1 MVARAPSQRSLRVWM
16 GLAFATVAAA
26 IGAVNVILA
35 LSLLPEVR
43 RAEGISGNQ
52 ARAVTLL
59 AAMRGRIS
67 EMRASIAIA
76 HAPAPWQSERT
87 SAAASRVSWALG
99 SIRDL
104 QAELDPLMAAKDE
117 ATLWRPITADRL
129 PRLVREATDA
139 LEQLRR
145 APSEDAAIVGFLIG
159 AEEMDRAIAQLE
171 DVKARQATSAAAQ
184 IEASLRRFTL
194 GAALLAIV
202 GTGAALAMFVLA
214 HVALQRWAAAVEER
228 AAELEAF
235 ASRVAHD
242 LRTPLQTVL
251 LAFATIARSAPGVE
265 SDCEKGRR
273 SVERLQGLIDDLL
286 EFSRAGAG
294 PEAGASTSVNA
305 ILDELREEL
314 EPRARQ
320 SGAALRIAAE
330 PALAVAASR
339 GALRAIAGNLIENAL
354 KYGGTDGAPR
364 VDVEARPEGAS
375 VRLEVR
381 DRGRGIA
388 PEALA
393 HVFEPFYRATREPGG
408 LGIGLATVRR
418 LVEAHGGQV
427 RVASTPGHGTTF
439 VVLLPRAA

>member
-1 MVARAPSQRSLRVWM
+1 MARAPSQRSLRVWM

-43 RAEGISGNQ
+43 RAEHLSENL
-52 ARAVTLL
+52 ARSVALL
-59 AAMRGRIS
+59 AQMRGRIS
-67 EMRASIAIA
+67 EMRTSIVVA
-76 HAPAPWQSERT
+76 HAPADWQSERT
-87 SAAASRVSWALG
+87 AAAGSRVSWALG
-99 SIRDL
+99 SIREIRG
-104 QAELDPLMAAKDE
+104 ELDALMVAEPEAA
-117 ATLWRPITADRL
+117 LWSAIAHDHL
-129 PRLVREATDA
+129 PRVIRKAGAA
-139 LEQLRR
+139 LEELRR
-145 APSEDAAIVGFLIG
+145 APRDDATIMGFIVD
-159 AEEMDRAIAQLE
+159 AEEADRALERLE
-171 DVKARQATSAAAQ
+171 DVKARQATRAAAQ

-194 GAALLAIV
+194 GAALLAIAAS
-202 GTGAALAMFVLA
+202 GAALAMFVLA
-214 HVALQRWAAAVEER
+214 HVALQRWSAAVEER

-265 SDCEKGRR
+265 SACEKGRR

-286 EFSRAGAG
+286 EFSRAGAR

-314 EPRARQ
+314 EPRARE

-330 PALAVAASR
+330 PALTVAASR

-364 VDVEARPEGAS
+364 VDVEAWPEGAS

-427 RVASTPGHGTTF
+427 RVASSPGHGTTF